1 MATIEGARAIGVS
14 DVVGSLEEG
23 KDADLIF
30 VDLRQPAMAP
40 IYTDPMR
47 NMVPNLV
54 YSATG
59 SEVSSV
65 IAGGEFVVKDRKFV
79 KCDLDGILHQAQ
91 QAADQM
97 SMNASEQFW
106 KINGKNAQYMRN
118 GQL

>member
-1 MATIEGARAIGVS
+1 MTVDIMPPTSVIPLLRAIS
-14 DVVGSLEEG
+14 
-23 KDADLIF
+23 
-30 VDLRQPAMAP
+30 
-40 IYTDPMR
+40 
-47 NMVPNLV
+47 
-54 YSATG
+54 TG